1 MRRRWSIRVE
11 LTHSSTAKE
20 SLLQSELLE
29 KIHEALAALPEKQRT
44 AILLLR
50 ESKISYESIAAILG
64 TTILATKSLI
74 YNGRNKLKRILRP
87 YLRSDKVQPTR
98 HRGDGGPFSE
108 AFKTRTYGPRGPASG
123 FRSRRQLL

>member
-1 MRRRWSIRVE
+1 MMRRRWSIRVE

-87 YLRSDKVQPTR
+87 YLRAGIGQTSSR
-98 HRGDGGPFSE
+98 RFSE
-108 AFKTRTYGPRGPASG
+108 RWKIG
-123 FRSRRQLL
+123 LHLNN

>member
-1 MRRRWSIRVE
+1 M
-11 LTHSSTAKE
+11 
-20 SLLQSELLE
+20 LQSELVE
-29 KIHEALAALPEKQRT
+29 KLDEALAALPERQRT
-44 AILLLR
+44 AILLLQ

-64 TTILATKSLI
+64 TTIPATKSLI

-87 YLRSDKVQPTR
+87 YLRSDKGQPTR